1 MPMKKR
7 WMSGSSSV
15 TQVNTVTRKPGTERQ
30 SHPHRRPSKK
40 LYPDY
45 YEIVP
50 HPIALNPIRRK
61 IEKLK
66 YDDML
71 AFELDLKQL
80 FDNARLYNAA
90 ESLVYA
96 DAVAMEK
103 IALEKLGKTVRPR
116 FPTCD
121 RLPCFCARPA

>member
-1 MPMKKR
+1 MRPPLR
-7 WMSGSSSV
+7 PCPA
-15 TQVNTVTRKPGTERQ
+15 RLAPPPPDADALCRA
-30 SHPHRRPSKK
+30 HRRPSKK

-116 FPTCD
+116 FPTRD
-121 RLPCFCARPA
+121 HLPCLCARPA

>member
-1 MPMKKR
+1 MAAAQRALVEVKA
-7 WMSGSSSV
+7 WLESFNLSGYADGLAD
-15 TQVNTVTRKPGTERQ
+15 QG
-30 SHPHRRPSKK
+30 
-40 LYPDY
+40 
-45 YEIVP
+45 
-50 HPIALNPIRRK
+50 
-61 IEKLK
+61 

-116 FPTCD
+116 FPTRD
-121 RLPCFCARPA
+121 HLPCLCARPA